1 MTWYSLATFIAL
13 SVNKMPPAAK
23 CREISQNHVPHCSLY
38 FLYFFFNHC
47 WSTNCKHVI
56 CSHADNMG
64 PINSYPVQC
73 FKQRAERVICSCGV
87 GVRNQIQKLL
97 RDDRNLVYTS
107 NDYGLLRN
115 IHNARAS
122 INCNRKRNKWWWFQI
137 LPKSVEISEILSA
150 TAFLIRLMLANVCP
164 FPV

>member
-1 MTWYSLATFIAL
+1 MTLYSLATFIPL

-64 PINSYPVQC
+64 PINSDPVQSPNRELKEL
-73 FKQRAERVICSCGV
+73 FVHVVSVLGTKS
-87 GVRNQIQKLL
+87 RN
-97 RDDRNLVYTS
+97 S
-107 NDYGLLRN
+107 
-115 IHNARAS
+115 
-122 INCNRKRNKWWWFQI
+122 
-137 LPKSVEISEILSA
+137 SVTIEISSIHRMNMARCAIFKMSVLLSIA
-150 TAFLIRLMLANVCP
+150 TENAINDDGFRSCP
-164 FPV
+164 NL